1 MDGIEIYEFLLKLLL
16 NFKVLVKLIVFNEWN
31 EIRSIVRSSTE
42 CFKRR
47 WENMI
52 SFTSKSLLHVWCVH
66 GSKEQIF
73 WVLNLHLKLR
83 FFFVIF
89 CFTWRLL
96 LLVSDQFIGNLEWFY
111 FFHEEISSYRYDFL
125 FFPSRICKFEREWVS
140 TLCSRCSEYCTTYL
154 QTTNIIVCEWVWLF
168 LVNVQTKLSKLSL

>member
-1 MDGIEIYEFLLKLLL
+1 MYVLLKLLL
-16 NFKVLVKLIVFNEWN
+16 NSKVFLKLIVLNEWN
-31 EIRSIVRSSTE
+31 EIRSNFRSSTDS
-42 CFKRR
+42 FKWR

-52 SFTSKSLLHVWCVH
+52 SFYSKSLLHVRCVH

-73 WVLNLHLKLR
+73 GVLYLHLKTG
-83 FFFVIF
+83 FFAIF
-89 CFTWRLL
+89 CFTRRLL
-96 LLVSDQFIGNLEWFY
+96 TLDSDQFIGNLEWFY

-125 FFPSRICKFEREWVS
+125 FFPSQICKFEREWVS
-140 TLCSRCSEYCTTYL
+140 ILCSKCSEYCTTYL